1 MAILRLPVFLIA
13 LFFMCMVYA
22 SPYNIAPQSRVSASS
37 VLDEFHKGENV
48 TDQQIRVIGKGE
60 WASKSVETFWGAI
73 DYPWIQLDWDQE
85 VYIDKV
91 VLYDRPEEKT
101 HTASGI
107 LHFSDGSRI
116 NVWEI
121 ANDGRPK
128 VVTFP
133 ARKTRWLRFEVTDGD
148 GEHLGLSEIE
158 VYPAPE
164 NYEDYV
170 SWVDPYIESARG
182 RYFFFI
188 TGNQP
193 FGMIDRKSVV

>member
-1 MAILRLPVFLIA
+1 MAVLRLPVFLIA
-13 LFFMCMVYA
+13 LFFVCMVYA

-85 VYIDKV
+85 VYINKV

-164 NYEDYV
+164 N
-170 SWVDPYIESARG
+170 
-182 RYFFFI
+182 
-188 TGNQP
+188 
-193 FGMIDRKSVV
+193 